1 MGGKTRP
8 PYPPAY
14 RAEAVRAM
22 RVGRQPEEL
31 GRELGVSRQTL
42 RNWLK
47 QADLDEGVRK
57 DGLTSD
63 ARLELSRLRR
73 EVHRLRQEKEILKR
87 AAVFFAGETNS
98 IR

>member
-1 MGGKTRP
+1 MGGKTHP
-8 PYPPAY
+8 PYPAAY
-14 RAEAVRAM
+14 REEAVRAM
-22 RVGRQPEEL
+22 RAGRGPDEL
-31 GRELGVSRQTL
+31 GRELGVSGQTL

-57 DGLTSD
+57 DGLTSEE
-63 ARLELSRLRR
+63 RLELSRLRR

-87 AAVFFAGETNS
+87 AAVYFAGETNS

>member
-8 PYPPAY
+8 PYPSAY

-31 GRELGVSRQTL
+31 GRELGVSGQTL

-57 DGLTSD
+57 DGLTSEE
-63 ARLELSRLRR
+63 RLELSRLRR
-73 EVHRLRQEKEILKR
+73 EVHRLRLEKEILKR

>member
-1 MGGKTRP
+1 MGGKTHP
-8 PYPPAY
+8 PYPAAY
-14 RAEAVRAM
+14 REEAVRAI
-22 RVGRQPEEL
+22 RAGRQPDEL
-31 GRELGVSRQTL
+31 GRELGVSGQTL

-57 DGLTSD
+57 DGLTSEE
-63 ARLELSRLRR
+63 RLELSRLRR

-87 AAVFFAGETNS
+87 AAVYFAGETNS

>member
-1 MGGKTRP
+1 MGGKTHP

-14 RAEAVRAM
+14 REEAVRAM
-22 RVGRQPEEL
+22 RAGRSPDEL
-31 GRELGVSRQTL
+31 GRELGVSGQTL
-42 RNWLK
+42 RTWLK
-47 QADLDEGVRK
+47 QADLDEGVRR

-63 ARLELSRLRR
+63 ERLELSRLRR

-87 AAVFFAGETNS
+87 ATVYFAGETNS

>member
-1 MGGKTRP
+1 MGGKTHA
-8 PYPPAY
+8 PYPDGY
-14 RAEAVRAM
+14 REEAVRAL
-22 RVGRQPEEL
+22 RSGRQPEEL
-31 GRELGVSRQTL
+31 GRELGVSGQTL

-63 ARLELSRLRR
+63 ERAELARLRR
-73 EVHRLRQEKEILKR
+73 EVHRLRQEKEVLKR
-87 AAVFFAGETNS
+87 AAVYFAGETDS

>member
-14 RAEAVRAM
+14 RTEAIRAL
-22 RVGRQPEEL
+22 RAGRQPEEL
-31 GRELGVSRQTL
+31 GRELGVSGQTL

-63 ARLELSRLRR
+63 ERLELSRLRR

>member
-1 MGGKTRP
+1 MGGKTHP
-8 PYPPAY
+8 PYPEGY
-14 RAEAVRAM
+14 REEAVRAL
-22 RVGRQPEEL
+22 RAGRQPEEL
-31 GRELGVSRQTL
+31 GRELGVSGQTL

-63 ARLELSRLRR
+63 ERAELARLRR
-73 EVHRLRQEKEILKR
+73 EVHRLRQEKEVLKR
-87 AAVFFAGETNS
+87 AAVYFAGEADS